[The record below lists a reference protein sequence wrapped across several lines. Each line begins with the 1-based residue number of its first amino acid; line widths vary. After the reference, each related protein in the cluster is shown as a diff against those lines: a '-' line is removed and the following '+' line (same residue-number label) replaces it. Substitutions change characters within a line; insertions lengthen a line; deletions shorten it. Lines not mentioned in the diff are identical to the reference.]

1 MAGIQKSAVEVTARS
16 KQVAMNRNISNIVFT
31 SYILISFYVFGGS
44 MVNAFVGYRTW
55 QWVGEAEWTKF
66 HQVDA
71 QYVIPVFVAF
81 FFLNVVPLILLFWF
95 RPVTIPKGLVWAALL
110 VYSINFISTI
120 TIQIPIQAEL
130 SKGYSL
136 ELIDKLIWTDLIF
149 RRTTIT
155 LLTMINVVMLFKVV
169 SHSK

>member
-1 MAGIQKSAVEVTARS
+1 
-16 KQVAMNRNISNIVFT
+16 
-31 SYILISFYVFGGS
+31 VFGGS

-55 QWVGEAEWTKF
+55 PWVGEAEFTKF

-71 QYVIPVFVAF
+71 QYVIPVFVVF

-95 RPVTIPKGLVWAALL
+95 RPVSIPKGLVWAALVVYLINL
-110 VYSINFISTI
+110 VSTI

-136 ELIDKLIWTDLIF
+136 ELIDKLIWTDMIY

-155 LLTMINVVMLFKVV
+155 VLAMINVVMLLKAV

>member
-1 MAGIQKSAVEVTARS
+1 MTRS
-16 KQVAMNRNISNIVFT
+16 ISSIVFT
-31 SYILISFYVFGGS
+31 SYIVISFYVLGGS

-71 QYVIPVFVAF
+71 QYVIPVFVVF

-95 RPVTIPKGLVWAALL
+95 RPVSIPKGLVWAALGVYLINL
-110 VYSINFISTI
+110 VSTI
-120 TIQIPIQAEL
+120 AIQIPIQAEL

-136 ELIDKLIWTDLIF
+136 ELIDKLIWTDMIY

-155 LLTMINVVMLFKVV
+155 VLAMINVVMLFKVV